1 MKRNVCTKTWW
12 GARVYQRR
20 MFQVEGGPP
29 KSPKI
34 GVCLERWRHEKEAG
48 VVGVGMNEQVGGG
61 AQARRCLEGHWKG
74 SGFYLKASGS
84 P

>member
-1 MKRNVCTKTWW
+1 MVGSKSLPEKNVP
-12 GARVYQRR
+12 
-20 MFQVEGGPP
+20 GGGRATQKPQDRGV
-29 KSPKI
+29 S